1 VLSWKVG
8 ALWGALAEGDRSAL
22 VDASLASLAACR
34 SPPTLRAAAE
44 LVNVVRARLAF
55 NCRTHTQSHTHVT
68 SSQVAQCASGDGP
81 LLSRVLACAGA
92 AAAAPDAAHR
102 AAGCALLASLVDSIG
117 GRLAPHYA
125 ELCAL
130 LAPRLDAAEA
140 GPVRASAAR
149 AATALVSS
157 WCMAEEHAPAARL
170 ALLPPLLRAL
180 RAAAAHGSHGD
191 GDADAA
197 GAEALAAAARSSAP
211 LFAPHDASDAAHAA
225 LTLAAAP
232 GAPLALRLQALQLLC
247 ALCEAASP
255 GVVSAAVLAASAI
268 SATLTSLCAPPP
280 GMEEDDD
287 AAQLCEAVADAL
299 GAMATALP
307 ERAGVFSPVLA
318 AVAASH
324 EAAAAA
330 SQHGHGHGHATA
342 AGAAAA
348 VHARVASLRA
358 LAAVAEP
365 CRAAARPPLNDT
377 LLPAAAAALAS
388 HNPLRVR
395 AAAADALLALI
406 IALPADV
413 SLPPACGGILGVASA
428 AASGDPDATL
438 RASAA
443 GLIARLAAEMATDD
457 VSPHLEGAVAALLS
471 GLGPNSCGA
480 LRAACAEALASL
492 AACALDDFEPF
503 AAACAGAL
511 APLLSAP
518 PGSASEDD
526 IRGRAAATTALGAVM
541 TAGGPALCAAAWD
554 GASAAAVEGFAS
566 GRGEL
571 RTAAHVF
578 FMRVARAADE
588 GFAPHLPS
596 AVGAALASAGAAA
609 AEAAAAAAA
618 ADAAALRA
626 GGGAARRAPPLTVHT
641 GGVEEAC
648 AAAEALGAYASAT
661 GSAFL
666 PYLSDALRALDALLS
681 HPHPGVRAASAR
693 ALPLALA
700 PLRAAAA
707 TDADNA
713 AAGAQ
718 LACRL
723 LSRLAGVVCADAVP
737 EVVAEACAA
746 AADVA
751 YAAVSSGA
759 ASHSAD
765 VAATVHATLAALDAV
780 IEGTTA
786 CQADARASC
795 GGGGDDDDEEDD
807 EDVHAEL
814 AATAEDAKGAIMHA
828 VQRAASGAPA
838 PGAL

>member
-1 VLSWKVG
+1 V
-8 ALWGALAEGDRSAL
+8 
-22 VDASLASLAACR
+22 
-34 SPPTLRAAAE
+34 
-44 LVNVVRARLAF
+44 
-55 NCRTHTQSHTHVT
+55 
-68 SSQVAQCASGDGP
+68 SQVAQCASGDAP
-81 LLSRVLACAGA
+81 LLSRVLATAGA
-92 AAAAPDAAHR
+92 AAAAPDPAHR

-125 ELCAL
+125 ELCSL
-130 LAPRLDAAEA
+130 LAPRLEAAEA
-140 GPVRASAAR
+140 GPVRACAAR
-149 AATALVSS
+149 AATALASS
-157 WCMAEEHAPAARL
+157 WCLSEEHAPAARC

-197 GAEALAAAARSSAP
+197 AAEALAAAARARAH
-211 LFAPHDASDAAHAA
+211 LFTPHDASDAAHAA

-247 ALCEAASP
+247 ALSEAASP
-255 GVVSAAVLAASAI
+255 GVVSAAVLAGSAI

-280 GMEEDDD
+280 GLEEDDD
-287 AAQLCEAVADAL
+287 AAQLCEAAADAL
-299 GAMATALP
+299 GALATALP
-307 ERAGVFSPVLA
+307 ERAGVFSAVHAALCASHTA
-318 AVAASH
+318 AVAAAH
-324 EAAAAA
+324 A
-330 SQHGHGHGHATA
+330 HGHAHAHAHHADAA
-342 AGAAAA
+342 AGGAA
-348 VHARVASLRA
+348 HARAASLRA

-365 CRAAARPPLNDT
+365 CRAVARPALNDT
-377 LLPAAAAALAS
+377 LLPAAAAALGA
-388 HNPLRVR
+388 HNPPAVR

-413 SLPPACGGILGVASA
+413 SVPPACGGILTVACA
-428 AASGDPDATL
+428 AASCDPDATL

-443 GLIARLAAEMATDD
+443 SLIARLAAEMATDD
-457 VSPHLEGAVAALLS
+457 VSPHLESAVAALLS
-471 GLGPNSCGA
+471 GLGPSSCGA

-492 AACALDDFEPF
+492 AACALDAFEPF

-554 GASAAAVEGFAS
+554 GASAAALEGFAS

-596 AVGAALASAGAAA
+596 AVGAALASAAAAA
-609 AEAAAAAAA
+609 AEAAAAVAAA
-618 ADAAALRA
+618 EAAEAAEAARA
-626 GGGAARRAPPLTVHT
+626 GGGAPRRGPAPAVHT

-661 GSAFL
+661 GGAFL

-681 HPHPGVRAASAR
+681 HPHPGVRAAAAR

-707 TDADNA
+707 SDADNA

-723 LSRLAGVVCADAVP
+723 LSRLAAVVCADAVP
-737 EVVAEACAA
+737 DVVAEACAA

-786 CQADARASC
+786 CQADARTGGC
-795 GGGGDDDDEEDD
+795 GVDDDGEEEDD

-814 AATAEDAKGAIMHA
+814 AATAEEAKGAIMHA
-828 VQRAASGAPA
+828 VQRAAAAAPA
-838 PGAL
+838 PESL